1 MNILEADS
9 LHDRAFGC
17 LIGLAIGDSFGDAAR
32 KADNHF
38 LYGITTD
45 FRHGVPAPGT
55 DDTEFALLTADTML
69 QARGELT
76 SDHVLTAWRQHVI
89 ALEAMP
95 RGGAS
100 EREAAA
106 NIRRGILPPVSGQYN
121 SHYMSDG
128 AAMRVAPIGIVCA
141 GNPVRAARLAEI
153 DASISHWRD
162 GIWGAQAVAAG
173 VAAAMAGKSVDD
185 VIAAAMEV
193 LPHDSWLHFSMHEAS
208 QIVHAS
214 AAWEEAWM
222 PLHDTLRTEY
232 KAVAPE
238 AVASAFAVFKMQNGD
253 FKKSVI
259 WGGNFGRDADTIAAI
274 VGALSGAM
282 QGTSAIP
289 PHWIDKV
296 RYAAGTCLPFTK
308 GMDLKSVAR
317 QLAELID
324 DKWNET
330 KLPAS

>member
-1 MNILEADS
+1 MPDQES

-32 KADNHF
+32 TADNHF

-55 DDTEFALLTADTML
+55 DDTEFALLTADTLL

-76 SDHVLTAWRQHVI
+76 SEHVLSAWRQHVI
-89 ALEAMP
+89 SLEAMP

-106 NIRRGILPPVSGQYN
+106 NIRRGLLPPVSGQYN

-141 GNPVRAARLAEI
+141 GNPGRAAWLAGI

-162 GIWGAQAVAAG
+162 GVWGAQAVAAG
-173 VAAAMAGKSVDD
+173 VAAAMAGDSVDG
-185 VIAAAMEV
+185 VIAAGIAV
-193 LPHDSWLHFSMHEAS
+193 LPQDSWLHFSMQEGL
-208 QIVHAS
+208 QIAHTS
-214 AAWEEAWM
+214 AAWEDVWM
-222 PLHDTLRTEY
+222 PLHDKLRTEY

-238 AVASAFAVFKMQNGD
+238 AVASAFAVLKMQNGD
-253 FKKSVI
+253 FKKIIIRGKNALPLVKAAV
-259 WGGNFGRDADTIAAI
+259 NFPQKGR
-274 VGALSGAM
+274 
-282 QGTSAIP
+282 
-289 PHWIDKV
+289 ID
-296 RYAAGTCLPFTK
+296 CLQMLVK
-308 GMDLKSVAR
+308 H
-317 QLAELID
+317 Q
-324 DKWNET
+324 
-330 KLPAS
+330 